1 VLTAT
6 GLACLLARLD
16 PDSDRA
22 ALEYERL
29 RRTLLRFFE
38 WRGVAAPD
46 VCADEA
52 LDRLALRLEQEVAVK
67 DVRSYA
73 HGIARLLLLEDRRQ
87 PVFTSIDE
95 MSARTSSAEPLDYED
110 EQRRACLDRCLAGM
124 AADSRSLLLRY
135 YEGERHVKIA
145 NRRQLA
151 ASLGLSDN
159 ALRSRVQRLR
169 DRLQE
174 CLEACR
180 NAGGA
185 SPADRGEGLS

>member
-16 PDSDRA
+16 PDPERA
-22 ALEYERL
+22 ALDYERL
-29 RRTLLRFFE
+29 RRTLVRFFD
-38 WRGVAAPD
+38 WRGIAAPD

-73 HGIARLLLLEDRRQ
+73 HGIARLVLLERLRQ
-87 PVFTSIDE
+87 PVLASIE
-95 MSARTSSAEPLDYED
+95 ETPERFWSTVPLDQDD
-110 EQRRACLDRCLAGM
+110 ERMRACLDRCLAEM
-124 AADSRSLLLRY
+124 APDSRSLVLRY
-135 YEGERHVKIA
+135 YEGERHAKIA

-174 CLEACR
+174 CLETCS
-180 NAGGA
+180 GA
-185 SPADRGEGLS
+185 RSVTRPPRREDPS